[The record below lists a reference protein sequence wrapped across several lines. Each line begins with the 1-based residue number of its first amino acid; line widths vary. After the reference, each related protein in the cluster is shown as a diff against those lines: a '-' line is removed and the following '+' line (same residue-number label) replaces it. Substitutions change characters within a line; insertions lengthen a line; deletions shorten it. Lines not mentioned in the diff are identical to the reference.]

1 MIIFT
6 GTLYHENNIEY
17 FFPELLRISEKKY
30 KVIDYFYQPIA
41 SNQ

>member
-17 FFPELLRISEKKY
+17 FFPELLRISEKNIKLL
-30 KVIDYFYQPIA
+30 ITFT
-41 SNQ
+41 NQ